1 MRKRESGEG
10 VPGVIAASL
19 TVRAQGWACDP
30 HLTEYRFHF
39 WSPTP
44 LTVTV
49 AALSQKAHT
58 LIHNLFLSLSH
69 THTHTHTHAHTYMH
83 TPHTTWNVSKPK
95 ALFSMRKHTSIQAYK
110 HTSIQLPIP
119 KPVCTTKCHRHLD
132 RHPISRSLQN
142 AQNRRTK

>member
-1 MRKRESGEG
+1 MERVERKEIDREGREREEERGGERGEG

-39 WSPTP
+39 CSHTP

-69 THTHTHTHAHTYMH
+69 THTHTHAHTYMH
-83 TPHTTWNVSKPK
+83 YCPP
-95 ALFSMRKHTSIQAYK
+95 AFIKHCFKSQCVDISPSAQRHAQPCQHNRPTHISY
-110 HTSIQLPIP
+110 S
-119 KPVCTTKCHRHLD
+119 PV
-132 RHPISRSLQN
+132 
-142 AQNRRTK
+142 